1 MKTNAMRH
9 LDKAKIP
16 YEVLTYDIPMEE
28 FSGEAVS
35 DLLGL
40 PYEACYKTLG
50 VTHGPDVYLC
60 VIPVSGELDLKK
72 AAKALR
78 VKSLEMIH
86 VRDLLKLVGYER
98 GSVTPIA
105 AKKNRG
111 VLFDAEVLHHETIE
125 ISGGEFGIGLT
136 VNRDDLLRFL
146 NAKTA
151 EITRRNH
158 E

>member
-1 MKTNAMRH
+1 MRH

-16 YEVLTYDIPMEE
+16 YKVLTYDIPMEE

-40 PYEACYKTLG
+40 PYDACYKTLG

-72 AAKALR
+72 AAKALG

-86 VRDLLKLVGYER
+86 VKDLLKTVGYER

-105 AKKNRG
+105 ARKNRG
-111 VLFDAEVLHHETIE
+111 VLFDTEVLKHERIE
-125 ISGGEFGIGLT
+125 ISGGEFGIGLH

-146 NAKTA
+146 GAKTA